1 MATRYLI
8 SLIVAIAIIQTS
20 TARQIPAAEVETSQ
34 NGTVISKLVVYYIYA
49 HTQYVKWKLK
59 KKNAKVYAQTFNLRF
74 APFCLVTSYS
84 NTRY

>member
-49 HTQYVKWKLK
+49 HTQYVK
-59 KKNAKVYAQTFNLRF
+59 
-74 APFCLVTSYS
+74 
-84 NTRY
+84 